1 MKRSMRQTRSVQSVQ
16 SAQSVQSTECP
27 VCFEDA
33 ACTDLEM
40 IHPFSCGHAIC
51 VSCDRQMARRVQNR
65 CPVCRTARVGM
76 TQEQADPVDDS
87 AVSDALRMI
96 RGAAN
101 LARHHIGQN
110 GVLFFERQNPI
121 ALNPDGSEAQD
132 SQDSQDSQDAQEPR
146 EDDLIIALV
155 ERRSRNDRATQSR
168 LDEQARQAAAHDLV
182 DALRNIDRVAM
193 VPFRQR
199 HRLSRTDPLGR
210 ARQPQ
215 EEGALVVPPPQND

>member
-1 MKRSMRQTRSVQSVQ
+1 MKRGMSQTKSVQSV
-16 SAQSVQSTECP
+16 VSTECP

-51 VSCDRQMARRVQNR
+51 ASCDRQMARLVQNR

-76 TQEQADPVDDS
+76 TQEQADPADDS
-87 AVSDALRMI
+87 VVSDALQMI
-96 RGAAN
+96 RGVAN
-101 LARHHIGQN
+101 LAQHRVGQN
-110 GVLFFERQNPI
+110 AVLFFERQNPI

-132 SQDSQDSQDAQEPR
+132 SQDSQGPQ

-155 ERRSRNDRATQSR
+155 ERRSRNDRATRSR

-182 DALRNIDRVAM
+182 DALRNIDRVGM
-193 VPFRQR
+193 VSFRQR
-199 HRLSRTDPLGR
+199 HRLSRTDPFGR
-210 ARQPQ
+210 ARQQQ
-215 EEGALVVPPPQND
+215 EEGALVVPPPRND